1 MSIHQRQLQKRLEV
15 VANRLARDFPSVSRT
30 EVEESITRAVTPLL
44 ASVRI
49 LDSVPILVER
59 HARERIN
66 ARVYSNAPQA
76 A

>member
-15 VANRLARDFPSVSRT
+15 LANRLAREFPSVPRT

-44 ASVRI
+44 ASARI
-49 LDSVPILVER
+49 LDFVPILVER

-66 ARVYSNAPQA
+66 AREYSKAPQA